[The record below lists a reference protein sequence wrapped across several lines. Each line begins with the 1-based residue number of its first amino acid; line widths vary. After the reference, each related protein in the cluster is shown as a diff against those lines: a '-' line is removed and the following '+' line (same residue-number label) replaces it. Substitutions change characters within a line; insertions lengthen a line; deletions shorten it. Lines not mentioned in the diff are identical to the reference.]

1 MKKVFLLGAAA
12 ALMVLVLAV
21 PAMAATPTE
30 IYNDYAA
37 DGDLDG
43 DYTDAELS
51 AVLDDAML
59 EAYSAQDVLGDLR
72 NLVRQTLAG
81 GGDTTGDDTSGGRTT
96 FPFTGFE
103 IALALLGSVALI
115 GGGVAIR
122 RSAR

>member
-1 MKKVFLLGAAA
+1 MRRVILLGAAA
-12 ALMVLVLAV
+12 ALMILVLAV
-21 PAMAATPTE
+21 PAMAATPSE
-30 IYNDYAA
+30 IFNDYVA

-43 DYTDAELS
+43 DYTDAELR

-59 EAYSAQDVLGDLR
+59 EEYGDQAALGDLR
-72 NLVRQTLAG
+72 NLVRQMLAG
-81 GGDTTGDDTSGGRTT
+81 EAAQPSQGRST

>member
-1 MKKVFLLGAAA
+1 MKRVILLGAAA

-43 DYTDAELS
+43 DYTDAELR

-59 EAYSAQDVLGDLR
+59 EEYSDQDVLGDLR
-72 NLVRQTLAG
+72 DLVRQTLAG
-81 GGDTTGDDTSGGRTT
+81 GGTSGDDTSGGRTT

>member
-1 MKKVFLLGAAA
+1 MKKVILLGAAA

-43 DYTDAELS
+43 DYTDAELR
-51 AVLDDAML
+51 AVLGDAML
-59 EAYSAQDVLGDLR
+59 QEYSEQNVLDDLR

-81 GGDTTGDDTSGGRTT
+81 DPGTSGGRTT